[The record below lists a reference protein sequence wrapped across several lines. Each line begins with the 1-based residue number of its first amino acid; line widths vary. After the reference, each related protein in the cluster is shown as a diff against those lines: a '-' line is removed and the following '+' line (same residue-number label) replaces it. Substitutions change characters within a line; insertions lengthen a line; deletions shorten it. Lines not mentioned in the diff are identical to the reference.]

1 MKCAELTGAEV
12 VVVEGID
19 LSEVLQC
26 ALPVAHA
33 VVAVG
38 EHVLAVDEVHLV
50 EVAFP
55 DEQVGQRD
63 GEEVHRD
70 VVEDVLLA
78 VVDELVE
85 QRAGLVLLTELA
97 IAESGIE
104 KLP

>member
-1 MKCAELTGAEV
+1 
-12 VVVEGID
+12 
-19 LSEVLQC
+19 
-26 ALPVAHA
+26 
-33 VVAVG
+33 
-38 EHVLAVDEVHLV
+38 
-50 EVAFP
+50 
-55 DEQVGQRD
+55 
-63 GEEVHRD
+63 